1 MKRRCDGGDRCQCKL
16 LQLLR
21 LRQCQF
27 ALGAILKAAGVH
39 KQMTMRRSLRQFC
52 FLTLFF
58 ASLNRSQPAPSPA
71 KQQKPDKAAAYYNFA
86 MGHLYSE
93 LAAAYGNRG
102 EYLNQ
107 AIEYYRTAQ
116 KADPKA
122 TFLSEELAELYISAG
137 QIRTAV
143 TEAEE
148 ALAQNPDDLS
158 ARRILGRIYMRMI
171 GDSQTNRINEGM
183 VKKAIEQ
190 FEKIAE
196 KNPKDPEPW
205 LMLGRLQKMAQSS
218 PEAEKAYQKALEI
231 DPENEEALIGLST
244 VYSDLGDNKKAAEL
258 LEKVAGKSP
267 NLRTLTALASSYE
280 QMRDYRLAAE
290 TLRRT
295 LEISPNNPDLKRAY
309 AQDLMFSDQL
319 DEAVKVFQ
327 ELTAEDPKDVQ
338 SWLRLSQIFRQQRK
352 FDAAR
357 EASAKARELDAN
369 NLEIRYN
376 DVSLLEAE
384 GKLPQ
389 AVAALKEILD
399 ATAKRTYSTQ
409 DKANRVV
416 LLERMGLLYRQ
427 ADQPNEAVAI
437 FRQMGELDPDIA
449 ARVSAQ
455 VVETYRGAHD
465 YKKAIAEADEARA
478 KFPNDRMIKLV
489 RANLLAETGRVDDA
503 AKDVRTLLD
512 GKADREVYLSLAQIY
527 EKGKNYAEM
536 GRAIDSAEK
545 LSTSDEEKENLFF
558 MRGAMLEKM
567 KDFDG
572 AEKEFRKVLAANPE
586 NSSAMNYLGY
596 MLADRNVRLPEALD
610 LIQKAVNRE
619 PNNGAYLD
627 SLGWAYF
634 RTGKLN
640 EAESA
645 LLRAIE
651 RVPHDPTVHD
661 HLGDVYQKQ
670 GRIKDAVAQWERS
683 LQEWKKSTPSEQD
696 ATEIAKVQ
704 KKLDSGKVRLA
715 RETASP
721 AAPKN

>member
-1 MKRRCDGGDRCQCKL
+1 
-16 LQLLR
+16 
-21 LRQCQF
+21 
-27 ALGAILKAAGVH
+27 
-39 KQMTMRRSLRQFC
+39 
-52 FLTLFF
+52 
-58 ASLNRSQPAPSPA
+58 
-71 KQQKPDKAAAYYNFA
+71 